1 MIPDRVYS
9 QGGSNLK
16 TRGNPDAPEVAFA
29 WRNER
34 GPETNLRRIDR
45 RQAWRPAA
53 ADDGLAQQ
61 PGDGAARH
69 PPGRLPALRYG
80 VSGKTVRD
88 RDPGHRPAL
97 DLALRMV
104 RPQAARAQGRHGP
117 EDHRRHRQ

>member
-34 GPETNLRRIDR
+34 GPETDLRRIDR
-45 RQAWRPAA
+45 RQARKAAA

-61 PGDGAARH
+61 PGNGAARH
-69 PPGRLPALRYG
+69 ASGRLPAVRYAI
-80 VSGKTVRD
+80 SGETVGD
-88 RDPGHRPAL
+88 RDPGHRAAL

-104 RPQAARAQGRHGP
+104 
-117 EDHRRHRQ
+117 